1 MTLSEL
7 NKYGPTFQIKV
18 IHSLLERKEF
28 LINIHDILE
37 SSFFDNQAHKWIID
51 NILKY
56 YDNYHTTPTPEV
68 LKSEYEKVTNDV
80 LKVSIREQL
89 REAYK
94 ITSSDSEY
102 IESEFSAFCKN
113 QQLKKALLNSVDLL
127 KAEDYD
133 SIRGL
138 IDSALK
144 AGMDKNIGHEYLKD
158 FETRYREEHRIT
170 IPTPWSEFNELLQ
183 GGLGN
188 GDFGL
193 IFGGPGAGKS
203 WSLVAL
209 AGQAVKLGFN
219 VVYYTLELGEDYVG
233 RRFDAY
239 FTQIPANEITMHK
252 DKVEA
257 VMTKLPGN
265 LVIKGFPPGKATIS
279 TIESHIQKCG
289 DLGTKIDLVVID
301 YVDLL
306 RSKKSSKER
315 KEEID
320 DIYTSTKGLAR
331 ELDIPIWSAS
341 QVNRQGALDE
351 VIEGHKAAGS
361 YDKMMITDFAASISR
376 RAKDKQTGVG
386 KLHIMKN
393 RYGMDGLTFN
403 ASINIAIGQYTIISD
418 EEYNNLADLGP
429 QESTTDSSPIKDNF
443 SMAERNQL
451 AMNKHLLNS

>member
-7 NKYGPTFQIKV
+7 DKYGPQFQVKV
-18 IHSLLERKEF
+18 LSSLLNHKEF
-28 LINIHDILE
+28 LINVHDILDE
-37 SSFFDNQAHKWIID
+37 SHFTNQAHKWIVT
-51 NILKY
+51 NILSY
-56 YDNYHTTPTPEV
+56 YSKYHTTPTPEV

-80 LKVSIREQL
+80 LKVSIKEQL

-94 ITSSDSEY
+94 QVDTDSEY
-102 IESEFSAFCKN
+102 IEGEFAAFCKN

-127 KAEDYD
+127 QAQDYD
-133 SIRGL
+133 SIRAI

-144 AGMDKNIGHEYLKD
+144 AGADKNLGHEYVKD
-158 FETRYREEHRIT
+158 IEERYRNEQRIT
-170 IPTPWSEFNELLQ
+170 VPTPWDEFNELLQ

-193 IFGGPGAGKS
+193 MFGGPGAGKS

-209 AGQAVKLGFN
+209 AGHAVKMGFN

-239 FTQIPANEITMHK
+239 FTQIPANEITFHK

-257 VMTKLPGN
+257 VMGKIPGQ
-265 LVIKGFPPGKATIS
+265 LIIKGFPPGKASIS
-279 TIESHIQKCG
+279 SIESHIQKCT
-289 DLGTKIDLVVID
+289 DLGTKPDLIVID

-306 RSKKSSKER
+306 RSKRVSRER

-331 ELDIPIWSAS
+331 ELNIPVWSAS
-341 QVNRQGALDE
+341 QVNRQGAQDE

-376 RAKDKQTGVG
+376 RAKDKQTGIG
-386 KLHIMKN
+386 RFHIMKN
-393 RYGMDGLTFN
+393 RYGMDGLTYGAN
-403 ASINIAIGQYTIISD
+403 INIAIGSFQLVD
-418 EEYNNLADLGP
+418 ESELEDASP
-429 QESTTDSSPIKDNF
+429 QESNTNQGFANNHF
-443 SMAERNQL
+443 SMTEMSQLRN
-451 AMNKHLLNS
+451 MLNQ

>member
-7 NKYGPTFQIKV
+7 NKYGPAFQVKV

-28 LINIHDILE
+28 LTNIYDILD
-37 SSFFDNQAHKWIID
+37 SSYFDNQAHKWIID

-56 YDNYHTTPTPEV
+56 YHEYHTTPTPEV

-89 REAYK
+89 RDAYK
-94 ITSSDSEY
+94 TVATDSEY
-102 IESEFSAFCKN
+102 IESEFASFCKN

-138 IDSALK
+138 IDNALK

-158 FETRYREEHRIT
+158 IETRYRQEQRIT
-170 IPTPWSEFNELLQ
+170 IPTPWKEFNDILQ

-203 WSLVAL
+203 WGLVAL
-209 AGQAVKLGFN
+209 AGHAVKMGYN

-239 FTQIPANEITMHK
+239 FTQIPANEVMYHK
-252 DKVEA
+252 DVIQET
-257 VMTKLPGN
+257 MDKLPGN
-265 LVIKGFPPGKATIS
+265 LIIKEFAPGKAGIS
-279 TIESHIQKCG
+279 SVESHITKCG
-289 DLGTKIDLVVID
+289 DLGTKPDLVVID

-306 RSKKSSKER
+306 RSNKTNRER
-315 KEEID
+315 KDEID

-341 QVNRQGALDE
+341 QVNRQGAQDDI
-351 VIEGHKAAGS
+351 IEGHKAAGS
-361 YDKMMITDFAASISR
+361 YDKMMITDFCASISR
-376 RAKDKQTGVG
+376 KAKDKQTGVG
-386 KLHIMKN
+386 RFHIMKN
-393 RYGMDGLTFN
+393 RYGMDGLTFGTL
-403 ASINIAIGQYTIISD
+403 INIAIGKFEMVSD
-418 EEYNNLADLGP
+418 EEFSSLSHQEEVPDSNLP
-429 QESTTDSSPIKDNF
+429 TDNF
-443 SMAERNQL
+443 SLAEKNQL
-451 AMNKHLLNS
+451 QMNASLLQTL